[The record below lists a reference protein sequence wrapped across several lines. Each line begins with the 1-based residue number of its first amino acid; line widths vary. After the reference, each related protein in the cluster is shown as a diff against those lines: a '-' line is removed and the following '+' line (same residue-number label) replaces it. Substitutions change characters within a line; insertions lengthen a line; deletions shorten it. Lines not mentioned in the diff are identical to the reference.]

1 MNTYF
6 KIISGYLNELEY
18 PITLENEEDGII
30 IVKKESEGFKNL
42 IFGVL
47 DPILIIEQF
56 LVEIPEDISS
66 DVLKQLLVKNRDIV
80 HGAFVLDETGRKI
93 IFRNTHQLKNL
104 NINEMEG
111 TLNSLSLLLSEYSD
125 KLIQFSKL

>member
-30 IVKKESEGFKNL
+30 IVNKESEGFKNL

-93 IFRNTHQLKNL
+93 IFRKVSAYLF
-104 NINEMEG
+104 I
-111 TLNSLSLLLSEYSD
+111 
-125 KLIQFSKL
+125 I